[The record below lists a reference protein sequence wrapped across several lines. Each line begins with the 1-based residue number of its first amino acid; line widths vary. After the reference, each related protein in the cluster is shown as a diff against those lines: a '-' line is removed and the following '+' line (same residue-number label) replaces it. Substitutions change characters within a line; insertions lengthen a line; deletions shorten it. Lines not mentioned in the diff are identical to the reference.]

1 MIVSQSLLDS
11 LWTSQFW
18 GACRYIIECLSGW
31 IRLFSHGYVG
41 VTGVWEENHK
51 GEVPFTYHLG
61 DEWSPRDI
69 TGDVNLCPLV
79 KVLCVRFLHWKITI
93 FSFPYAVFLKYWD
106 VQPLLKGNGD
116 LAPPA
121 GGENMYIIRNFFYKE
136 DLFSTFIHSVI
147 YLYPYGLSTLIL
159 LFRLFWL
166 WPSGALWHCL
176 TCPFDMPHSFLSIS
190 LLLWEA
196 LS

>member
-1 MIVSQSLLDS
+1 MGLGED
-11 LWTSQFW
+11 
-18 GACRYIIECLSGW
+18 Y
-31 IRLFSHGYVG
+31 
-41 VTGVWEENHK
+41 HK

-79 KVLCVRFLHWKITI
+79 KVLWVRFLHWKITS
-93 FSFPYAVFLKYWD
+93 FFFPYAVFLKYWD
-106 VQPLLKGNGD
+106 VQPLLKGSGD

-121 GGENMYIIRNFFYKE
+121 GGENMYIIWNYKE
-136 DLFSTFIHSVI
+136 DLFSTFVYSVVC
-147 YLYPYGLSTLIL
+147 LYPYGFSTLIL

-166 WPSGALWHCL
+166 WPSGALSLCL
-176 TCPFDMPHSFLSIS
+176 TCPFDMPRSFLSIS

-196 LS
+196 PG